1 MDGALYH
8 NNPVRVADVEWKLIW
23 SRSPI
28 THPDIMLSIGTGL
41 AADQD
46 EKSLKS
52 PITKRGLIG
61 NGKML
66 LKIATDH
73 IADALDCEK
82 TWNEYTRPLTVHDSP
97 SRYIRYNV
105 KLDGDLPGLDDIK
118 ALQPLQEEV
127 MRKVSREARITNL
140 AFQLVATCFYFDV
153 ERIQPS
159 TQNNAVATGTFI
171 SNGASQLFDETGIGR
186 LYCRFADGS
195 SEMQEL
201 GKLIRNQSYRDK
213 IPCFRVREGMHG
225 RFESHELS
233 PDIIGSMISQGKF
246 FMRKMKIQ
254 LRNKLSD
261 VEIQLFLNDEQLHS
275 ISGFP
280 RCLFNDENAKASK
293 LYYFH

>member
-8 NNPVRVADVEWKLIW
+8 NNPVRIADAEWKLIW

-46 EKSLKS
+46 ERSLKS
-52 PITKRGLIG
+52 PITKRGLIR

-66 LKIATDH
+66 FKIATDH

-118 ALQPLQEEV
+118 ALESLQEEV

-140 AFQLVATCFYFDV
+140 AFQLVATWFYFDV

-159 TQNNAVATGTFI
+159 TQNSALATGTLI
-171 SNGASQLFDETGIGR
+171 RNGVHRLVDEAAIGR

-201 GKLIRNQSYRDK
+201 GKLIRNRSHRDK

-225 RFESHELS
+225 RFQSHELS
-233 PDIIGSMISQGKF
+233 PDIIGSMLSQGKF
-246 FMRKMKIQ
+246 LMRKIKIP

-293 LYYFH
+293 LYCFN

>member
-8 NNPVRVADVEWKLIW
+8 NNPVRIADAEWKLIW
-23 SRSPI
+23 NRSPI
-28 THPDIMLSIGTGL
+28 THPDILLSIGTGL
-41 AADQD
+41 APDQD

-52 PITKRGLIG
+52 PITKRGLIR

-82 TWNEYTRPLTVHDSP
+82 TWNEYIRPLTVHDSP
-97 SRYIRYNV
+97 SRFIRYNV

-118 ALQPLQEEV
+118 ALQPLQDEV
-127 MRKVSREARITNL
+127 KRKVSREPRIKNL

-159 TQNNAVATGTFI
+159 TQNSAVATGTSFK
-171 SNGASQLFDETGIGR
+171 NGTPQPFDEASLGR

-201 GKLIRNQSYRDK
+201 GKLIRSQSHPYK
-213 IPCFRVREGMHG
+213 MPCFRVREGMHA
-225 RFESHELS
+225 RSETHELS

-246 FMRKMKIQ
+246 LMRKMKIQ

-261 VEIQLFLNDEQLHS
+261 VEIQFFLNDEQLHS

-293 LYYFH
+293 LHYFH

>member
-8 NNPVRVADVEWKLIW
+8 NNPVRIADAEWKLIW

-52 PITKRGLIG
+52 PITKRGLIR

-118 ALQPLQEEV
+118 ALESLQEEV
-127 MRKVSREARITNL
+127 MK
-140 AFQLVATCFYFDV
+140 
-153 ERIQPS
+153 
-159 TQNNAVATGTFI
+159 
-171 SNGASQLFDETGIGR
+171 
-186 LYCRFADGS
+186 RFARS
-195 SEMQEL
+195 SHYKSSVPARGYL
-201 GKLIRNQSYRDK
+201 L
-213 IPCFRVREGMHG
+213 
-225 RFESHELS
+225 L
-233 PDIIGSMISQGKF
+233 
-246 FMRKMKIQ
+246 
-254 LRNKLSD
+254 L
-261 VEIQLFLNDEQLHS
+261 
-275 ISGFP
+275 
-280 RCLFNDENAKASK
+280 
-293 LYYFH
+293 